1 MRQCIEGIEPIRGFV
16 TVAPEKKTDGSR
28 GAWSFSD
35 WCRGWSRPLYLPVA
49 RFLGALGFTPNAV
62 SLLGLAAYGVCG
74 LVLALGH
81 RAAAG
86 WLLAVFGPLD
96 VVDGL
101 LAREKGQTSRFG
113 AFLDSSID
121 RYAEFFLFTGLTVY
135 LFQYHGAG
143 WKESCLILS
152 AMTGSLLVSYTRA
165 RAEALRYSCK
175 VGLLTRF
182 ERLFILAVGLIFNWI
197 YPVLWIL
204 AVLTHMTAIQR
215 ILHVLYQS
223 RED

>member
-1 MRQCIEGIEPIRGFV
+1 MTPD
-16 TVAPEKKTDGSR
+16 KKTDTR
-28 GAWSFSD
+28 RRTWSFSD
-35 WCRGWSRPLYLPVA
+35 WCRGWSRPIYLPVA
-49 RFLGALGFTPNAV
+49 KFLGSLGLTPNTV

-81 RAAAG
+81 PAAAG

-101 LAREKGQTSRFG
+101 LAREKGLTSRFG
-113 AFLDSSID
+113 AFLDSTID
-121 RYAEFFLFTGLTVY
+121 RYAEFFLFSGLTVY
-135 LFQYHGAG
+135 LFRYQGAG
-143 WKESCLILS
+143 WEESCLILS

-165 RAEALRYSCK
+165 RAEALGYSCK

-204 AVLTHMTAIQR
+204 AVLTHVTAIQR
-215 ILHVLYQS
+215 VFHVLSQS
-223 RED
+223 KGD